1 MNILI
6 KIDQKAAFAA
16 GIDAPNSTE
25 LVEVNPANLTQA
37 ERDYIAK
44 NLDGNKLS
52 DYYTSADLFFD
63 ELKEKVAKKVTEQ
76 KKREAELAEK
86 EAKFASE
93 LDDFIAK
100 KATLES
106 HHAISMS
113 ENGVIKND
121 KYGVVKVS
129 FNVDVYKKMHVPAGL
144 YDTDAAQRLRKCL
157 AEIEK
162 ANEKL
167 IEDARLAH
175 IDELKA
181 KFADYIAE
189 KESYIKRLDL
199 VLLERHKNGYAS
211 NDEIERAIK
220 SLILKDAGLPVFDCK
235 LFNSGVDV
243 TLSNEQYL
251 QLKELKDKYKHAN
264 VEAADVYHYRD
275 AEDFEEGDEDGEVRE
290 DLGVGV
296 LVEWEQ
302 LNINIQSFIK
312 FS

>member
-25 LVEVNPANLTQA
+25 LVEINPANLTQA
-37 ERDYIAK
+37 ERDYVAK

-52 DYYTSADLFFD
+52 GYYTSASLFFA
-63 ELKEKVAKKVTEQ
+63 ELKEKIAKNVVEQ
-76 KKREAELAEK
+76 KKRKAELAEK

-100 KATLES
+100 KETYTEKLY
-106 HHAISMS
+106 ISMS
-113 ENGVIKND
+113 ENGVINNN

-129 FNVDVYKKMHVPAGL
+129 FNVDVYKKMDIPAGL
-144 YDTDAAQRLRKCL
+144 YNTDTAQRLNKYL

-162 ANEKL
+162 ENENL

-175 IDELKA
+175 VDELKA

-189 KESYIKRLDL
+189 KESYIKRLDP

-220 SLILKDAGLPVFDCK
+220 SLILKDAGLPVFDHK

-251 QLKELKDKYKHAN
+251 QLKELQDKYKHAK
-264 VEAADVYHYRD
+264 VEAADMYYYRD
-275 AEDFEEGDEDGEVRE
+275 AEDFEAGDEDGEISE
-290 DLGVGV
+290 DLGIGI

-302 LNINIQSFIK
+302 LNIDIKSFIK